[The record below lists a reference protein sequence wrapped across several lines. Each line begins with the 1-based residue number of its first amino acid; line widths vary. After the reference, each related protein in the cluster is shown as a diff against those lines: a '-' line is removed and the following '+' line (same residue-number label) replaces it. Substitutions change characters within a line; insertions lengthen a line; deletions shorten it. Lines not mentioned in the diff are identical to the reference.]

1 VIASP
6 TAEELDAVVALIAG
20 EQARPE
26 RNVTYLGVE
35 PDGIRAELDDLEP
48 PWTQTVRVL
57 RRAPG
62 ETIAGATLA
71 DWDAELGRAWIHGP
85 WVAGDD
91 AAWGRWARPLLD
103 AALDQLPAGVQDIEI
118 SGDLANRRMG
128 ALADELDWTPTEANY
143 AYVLSGDA
151 VATWE
156 PSAHATRP
164 LGPTDVDAIRPLHDA
179 EFPATY
185 LPVERLLEEALAG
198 DRTALVAADADGR
211 LLGYATGR
219 VQADGEGYI
228 DFVAVDP
235 AARGTGAGRALV
247 QALSEPLLAASSTGR
262 VNLTVQEHRTPA
274 RALYARLGFR
284 VDAAFRGYR
293 SRPG

>member
-20 EQARPE
+20 QQTRPE
-26 RNVTYLGVE
+26 RNITYLGVE
-35 PDGIRAELDDLEP
+35 ADGIRAELDDLEP
-48 PWTQTVRVL
+48 PWTHTVRVL
-57 RRAPG
+57 RPAG
-62 ETIAGATLA
+62 EAIAGVTLA
-71 DWDAELGRAWIHGP
+71 DWDTGLGRAWIHGP
-85 WVAGDD
+85 WIAGDD

-103 AALDQLPAGVQDIEI
+103 AALVQLPAGVEDIEL
-118 SGDLANRRMG
+118 SGDVANARLG
-128 ALADELDWTPTEANY
+128 ALAAELGWTPTEANY
-143 AYVLSGDA
+143 AYVLRADD
-151 VATWE
+151 VAAWP

-164 LGPTDVDAIRPLHDA
+164 LGPADVEAIRPLHDA

-185 LPVERLLEEALAG
+185 LPVERLVAEALRG
-198 DRTALVAADADGR
+198 ERTALAVDGADGR

-247 QALSEPLLAASSTGR
+247 QSLSEPLLDASTTGR
-262 VNLTVQEHRTPA
+262 VNLTVQEHRAPA
-274 RALYARLGFR
+274 RALYERLGFR

>member
-1 VIASP
+1 VISRPHAD
-6 TAEELDAVVALIAG
+6 ELDAVIALIAG

-57 RRAPG
+57 RAPG
-62 ETIAGATLA
+62 EAIAGAALA
-71 DWDAELGRAWIHGP
+71 DWDTELGRAWIHGP

-91 AAWGRWARPLLD
+91 AAWERWARPLLD
-103 AALDQLPAGVQDIEI
+103 AAFDQLPAGVEDIEI
-118 SGDLANRRMG
+118 SGDLANTRMG
-128 ALADELDWTPTEANY
+128 ALAAQLGWTPTEANY
-143 AYVLSGDA
+143 AYALSGDA
-151 VATWE
+151 VAAWA
-156 PSAHATRP
+156 PSAHAMRP
-164 LGPTDVDAIRPLHDA
+164 LAAADVEAIRPLHDA

-198 DRTALVAADADGR
+198 ERTALVAVGADGR

-219 VQADGEGYI
+219 IQADGEGYI

-247 QALSEPLLAASSTGR
+247 QALSEPLLGASSTGR